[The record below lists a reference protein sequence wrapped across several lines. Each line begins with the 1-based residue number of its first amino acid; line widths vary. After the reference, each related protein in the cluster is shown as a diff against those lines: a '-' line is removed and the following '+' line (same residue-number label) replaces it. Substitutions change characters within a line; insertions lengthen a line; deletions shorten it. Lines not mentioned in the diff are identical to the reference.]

1 VVGPRDL
8 RKGWVYL
15 EERVPPGNT
24 REKMGKIW
32 INLRKNATLG
42 SGWPSSSEQV
52 RRPRVQGAHLLAK
65 PRKAI
70 LAIFSKSQKLLLK
83 KSSKG
88 MTMLVRRLLAT
99 NTQGRFFA
107 N

>member
-1 VVGPRDL
+1 
-8 RKGWVYL
+8 
-15 EERVPPGNT
+15 
-24 REKMGKIW
+24 M
-32 INLRKNATLG
+32 
-42 SGWPSSSEQV
+42 
-52 RRPRVQGAHLLAK
+52 QGAHLLAK